1 MILNKD
7 VEKILN
13 VITEMSRENNYYKLL
28 EEILEIAMEISNCD
42 GGTLYLLK
50 EDKLEFFYM
59 ITKSMN
65 IKKGG
70 MDEKIDLPPV
80 DINAPAVAALCAK
93 GKKVINVADVYSDKN
108 FNWTGPMKYD
118 SLTGYHTESVLVLP
132 LFDREKNVLGVMQ
145 LINAVLFKK
154 VVPFTYDVEKI
165 LYSLASLS
173 GILLDNVN
181 LYTNL
186 RELLDSFVKAMVK
199 AIESRTP
206 YNASHTANVAKIC
219 GDFVDF
225 LNEKNYDE
233 ITASQKEELV
243 MAAMLHDVGKMII
256 NEKTLNKATRFA
268 DKFNNMM
275 LRYDLISASI
285 ENKYLQKELA
295 EDEFDKEIKFIND
308 VKEFVARL
316 ENQPYLPDADLEFIE
331 QIKNKEYETKYG
343 VLKIFNDDE
352 LECAYIKKGTLTADE
367 RHEIEMHVTYTDD
380 ILKELKFGKKYSNVR
395 SIAASHHEYLDG
407 SGYPNHLKGDALSK
421 YVRIITIADIY
432 DSLLSADRP
441 YKKPMPK
448 EKALSILKEMVEEGK
463 LDKDLITKFVE
474 FAA

>member
-7 VEKILN
+7 VEKILT

-80 DINAPAVAALCAK
+80 DINSPSVAALCAK

-181 LYTNL
+181 LYSNL
-186 RELLDSFVKAMVK
+186 KELLDSFVKAMVK

-225 LNEKNYDE
+225 LNDKGYDE
-233 ITASQKEELV
+233 IKDSEKEELV

-256 NEKTLNKATRFA
+256 KEDTLNKATRFA
-268 DKFNNMM
+268 SKFNNML

-285 ENKYLQKELA
+285 ENKYLLKELN
-295 EDEFDKEIKFIND
+295 EEEYNKEIKFIND
-308 VKEFVARL
+308 VKEFVKRL
-316 ENQPYLPDADLEFIE
+316 ENTSWLSDEDKNYID
-331 QIKNKEYETKYG
+331 QIKDKEYDTKYG
-343 VLKIFNDDE
+343 ILKIFNDDE
-352 LECAYIKKGTLTADE
+352 LECAYIKKGTLTQEE
-367 RHEIEMHVTYTDD
+367 RHEIEMHVSYTDD

-407 SGYPNHLKGDALSK
+407 SGYPKHLKGDELSK

-448 EKALSILKEMVEEGK
+448 EKALSILKEMVNEGK
-463 LDKDLITKFVE
+463 LDGNLIEKFVE
-474 FAA
+474 FAS

>member
-93 GKKVINVADVYSDKN
+93 GKKVINVPDVYSDKN

-165 LYSLASLS
+165 LYSLSSLS

-181 LYTNL
+181 LYSNL
-186 RELLDSFVKAMVK
+186 KELLDSFVKAMVK

-206 YNASHTANVAKIC
+206 YNASHTANVAKLC

-225 LNEKNYDE
+225 LNEKQYDE
-233 ITASQKEELV
+233 ITESQKEELV

-268 DKFNNMM
+268 DKYNNMM

-285 ENKYLQKELA
+285 ENKYLSKELS
-295 EDEFDKEIKFIND
+295 EDKYNEEIKFISD
-308 VKEFVARL
+308 VKDFIARL
-316 ENQPYLPDADLEFIE
+316 ENQPYLPDADLAFIE
-331 QIKNKEYETKYG
+331 QIKDKEYETKYG
-343 VLKIFNDDE
+343 TLKILNADE

-367 RHEIEMHVTYTDD
+367 RHEIEMHVSYTDD

-395 SIAASHHEYLDG
+395 EIAASHHEYLDG
-407 SGYPNHLKGDALSK
+407 SGYPKHLKGDSLSK

-448 EKALSILKEMVEEGK
+448 DRAQAILKEMAEEGK

>member
-1 MILNKD
+1 
-7 VEKILN
+7 
-13 VITEMSRENNYYKLL
+13 
-28 EEILEIAMEISNCD
+28 
-42 GGTLYLLK
+42 
-50 EDKLEFFYM
+50 
-59 ITKSMN
+59 
-65 IKKGG
+65 

-268 DKFNNMM
+268 DKYNNMM

-285 ENKYLQKELA
+285 ENKYLQKELS
-295 EDEFDKEIKFIND
+295 EDEFNKETKFIND

-352 LECAYIKKGTLTADE
+352 LECAYIKKGTLTANE